1 MKPIKVG
8 ASVLGVFVCC
18 LSLMSGTEARS
29 DGEVGGGGTAKVYG
43 NISPDQIEFLSTNE
57 RIISVASSGAPSAIW
72 EALEHGEKV
81 ECLACIPA
89 VAPLLYDRDTHTREI
104 AAWWLRRRIFGV
116 FGAGEVY
123 EATVNALKS
132 DPNPTR
138 RAYAAYAL
146 GEFLIAPGVDACA
159 LAISTDADAS
169 VRAAAAS
176 ALGRLN
182 DDGKGAL
189 SKALSDG
196 DGSVKLAALRS
207 AGRINTFADVASVAK
222 LAADGDQ
229 KVRRKAVEV
238 LDGLGAKDSVASV
251 LMLAK
256 SDPDDEVRLAACH
269 ALGTFKDAS
278 ARATLEG
285 IAQTDKNTLV
295 RDQALI
301 AIRRL

>member
-1 MKPIKVG
+1 MKRFKVG
-8 ASVLGVFVCC
+8 ASILGALVACV
-18 LSLMSGTEARS
+18 SLMSGTDARS

-43 NISPDQIEFLSTNE
+43 NIAPDQIEFLSSNE
-57 RIISVASSGAPSAIW
+57 RIIRVASSGAPSAIW

-123 EATVNALKS
+123 ESTLTALKS

-146 GEFLIAPGVDACA
+146 GEFLIAPGVTACA
-159 LAISTDADAS
+159 QAIATDTDPG

-182 DDGKGAL
+182 DDGAGAL
-189 SKALSDG
+189 SKALGDG
-196 DGSVKLAALRS
+196 DGTVKLAALRS
-207 AGRINTFADVASVAK
+207 AGRINTFSDVASVAN
-222 LAADGDQ
+222 LAGDGDQ
-229 KVRRKAVEV
+229 NVRRKAVEV

-251 LMLAK
+251 VMLAK
-256 SDPDDEVRLAACH
+256 SDPSDEVRLAACH
-269 ALGTFKDAS
+269 ALGTFGDAS
-278 ARATLEG
+278 ARATLEN
-285 IAQTDKNTLV
+285 IAQNDKNGLV